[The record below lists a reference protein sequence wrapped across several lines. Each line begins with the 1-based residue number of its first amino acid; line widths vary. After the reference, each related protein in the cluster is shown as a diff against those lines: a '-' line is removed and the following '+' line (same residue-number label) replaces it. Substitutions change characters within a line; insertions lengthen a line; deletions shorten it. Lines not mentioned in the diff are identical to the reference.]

1 MHWLLNDEARE
12 RFVRTHADAQN
23 LEFKRFKGLGE
34 MNPKELRDTTFDP
47 ARRTLK
53 RVTMED
59 GVLAAKLVTELM
71 EDKNAE
77 RRRVFLAEHSRKIKE
92 LDV

>member
-1 MHWLLNDEARE
+1 MQFLKANPEAQ
-12 RFVRTHADAQN
+12 D

-59 GVLAAKLVTELM
+59 GMLAAKLVTELM

-77 RRRVFLAEHSRKIKE
+77 RRRTFLAEHARKIKE

>member
-1 MHWLLNDEARE
+1 MWLLDDEARE
-12 RFVRTHADAQN
+12 QFISTHADAQG

-47 ARRTLK
+47 ARRVLK
-53 RVTMED
+53 RVSMED
-59 GVLAAKLVTELM
+59 GVLAARLVAELM

-77 RRRVFLAEHSRKIKE
+77 RRRIFLAEHSRKVKE
-92 LDV
+92 LDI

>member
-1 MHWLLNDEARE
+1 MTWLLDDEARE
-12 RFVRTHADAQN
+12 QFIRTRPDAQG

-47 ARRTLK
+47 ARRVLK

-77 RRRVFLAEHSRKIKE
+77 RRRIFLAEHARKIKE
-92 LDV
+92 LDI